1 MIRES
6 LKKYSTFLLKSSH
19 SVEQSLK
26 LTISSVYHEVLNV
39 VLTRL
44 TLFAPCF
51 HFVWFVLHLLD
62 IFIKIL
68 KLVLKKTIF
77 KRLSQLLMVLQ
88 TCFSECCIDCTS
100 GGLKEIFLGLQSSFF
115 LFLKRIAE
123 TLHVPFSLY
132 ICDYAYTHRYEQNYK
147 SFPFIVALG
156 IEPRSLYMLV
166 QI

>member
-1 MIRES
+1 
-6 LKKYSTFLLKSSH
+6 
-19 SVEQSLK
+19 
-26 LTISSVYHEVLNV
+26 
-39 VLTRL
+39 
-44 TLFAPCF
+44 
-51 HFVWFVLHLLD
+51 
-62 IFIKIL
+62 
-68 KLVLKKTIF
+68 
-77 KRLSQLLMVLQ
+77 MVLQ
-88 TCFSECCIDCTS
+88 TCFSECCIGCTS

-166 QI
+166 QIWGHLLELSCKERTWAYHPPTPAFQKAAIYQQTKIVNPASSIFMWINRKNSTIVAWKREYIRE